1 MTGNA
6 QTPTDHGFQSLKRHE
21 EGVLS

>member
-6 QTPTDHGFQSLKRHE
+6 QTPTDQGFQSLKRHA